1 MSTTLRRWIFPHT
14 PLSNLR
20 ATILRPRRT
29 QIRER
34 RKRQILRNF
43 PFPENLAESRLHLC
57 RHLTCIS
64 LASNRHLEPLLD
76 QPVNPLQRL
85 IKTSL
90 TAILVVTGT
99 IRKIQAHSEMNRVG
113 VIQQRQYLMPAL
125 E

>member
-1 MSTTLRRWIFPHT
+1 MSTTLRRWIFLHA

-20 ATILRPRRT
+20 TTILRPRRT

-34 RKRQILRNF
+34 RKRQIFRNL
-43 PFPENLAESRLHLC
+43 PLTENPTERRLHIS
-57 RHLTCIS
+57 RHLIGIR
-64 LASNRHLEPLLD
+64 LPGNRNLEPLLN